1 MPDYFQSQN
10 PWLGA
15 ARAGQGLGDTIQSAL
30 LQVPKAQAEGRMM
43 QQEFLMN
50 QLKMQQEQQM
60 APFQTDLL
68 RAQAGEATA
77 KGKTSMAEAG
87 MYDSEAAL
95 NRAKQGQLTTQDQ
108 LHVKLGQDMGNFVKE
123 ALTSGNVTPETA
135 STLAQSLATINKL
148 DPQLM
153 PSIMKEVS
161 MSASG
166 IGKDPSL
173 AASAMTGYK
182 VPERT
187 TVPAGST
194 SVETMNPRNQP
205 FTAPGKAVDED
216 KNNTQIITAL
226 LAKGVEPS
234 QVVKMAKQIKEQ
246 MSSTGSPLNGLS
258 MDDKIKH
265 YMNIFQSNDSNS
277 PVAPQG
283 GAPTN
288 APTPGQ
294 IEDGFRFKGGNPSDP
309 NSWEQVTQ

>member
-77 KGKTSMAEAG
+77 KGGASMAEAG

-95 NRAKQGQLTTQDQ
+95 NRAKAGQLTQQDQ
-108 LHVKLGQDMGNFVKE
+108 LHVKLGQTMGQFVKE
-123 ALTSGNVTPETA
+123 SLTTGKVSPETA
-135 STLAQSLATINKL
+135 QTLAESLATIDKL

-166 IGKDPSL
+166 MGTNEGL
-173 AASAMTGYK
+173 AASAATGYK
-182 VPERT
+182 VPFRT
-187 TVPAGST
+187 TVAPGST
-194 SVETMNPRNQP
+194 SVETLNPQGSA
-205 FTAPGKAVDED
+205 FTAPGKPVNEDANDTRLITSLLQQGVDPKD
-216 KNNTQIITAL
+216 
-226 LAKGVEPS
+226 
-234 QVVKMAKQIKEQ
+234 VVKMAKDIRSRMGFGQ
-246 MSSTGSPLNGLS
+246 M
-258 MDDKIKH
+258 
-265 YMNIFQSNDSNS
+265 QNS
-277 PVAPQG
+277 PSAPPVAGQER
-283 GAPTN
+283 APTN

-294 IEDGFRFKGGNPSDP
+294 IEDGFRFKGGNPADS